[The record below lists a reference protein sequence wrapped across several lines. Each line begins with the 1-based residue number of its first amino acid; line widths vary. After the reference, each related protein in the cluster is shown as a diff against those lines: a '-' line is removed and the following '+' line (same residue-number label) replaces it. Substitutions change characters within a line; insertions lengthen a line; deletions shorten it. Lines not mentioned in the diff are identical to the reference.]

1 MKPTYNLQLSK
12 QFLSENNCWIL
23 KEENSGIKMSDKT
36 WLTFMN
42 SSCMTEAEI
51 KSEFCEFG
59 DVMECDGAIGGTHER
74 IVG

>member
-1 MKPTYNLQLSK
+1 
-12 QFLSENNCWIL
+12 
-23 KEENSGIKMSDKT
+23 MSDKT

-51 KSEFCEFG
+51 KSEFSEFG
-59 DVMECDGAIGGTHER
+59 EVLECDGAIGGTHER